1 MALPF
6 ANPVSQCMPGFGSP
20 SYYGSATSGTS
31 NTSAVTIIIGNTA
44 TTPSTG
50 GTGFNVSGGPTPTSG
65 KWHLRL
71 VGATSTTALSLAV
84 QVTDGNTL
92 WTVQEVVKTG
102 ERFIGCYLM
111 QGREGSRD
119 GWGYKPMEESM
130 GPCETTCPP
139 CFFDMVPCPE
149 GYAVEWRK
157 RVLADHARRNQKLR
171 VNDHVRLTNGKEYLV
186 TSVRP
191 LRGKEVGQM
200 YSPTYHLP
208 RNMLTMKAKAVAA

>member
-44 TTPSTG
+44 TTPVTG

-92 WTVQEVVKTG
+92 TTVATIPVSAATGNIDYTG
-102 ERFIGCYLM
+102 EFKTDVAITQVWFVVGLST
-111 QGREGSRD
+111 GTSAL
-119 GWGYKPMEESM
+119 
-130 GPCETTCPP
+130 
-139 CFFDMVPCPE
+139 VPIDAE
-149 GYAVEWRK
+149 VS
-157 RVLADHARRNQKLR
+157 
-171 VNDHVRLTNGKEYLV
+171 LV
-186 TSVRP
+186 
-191 LRGKEVGQM
+191 
-200 YSPTYHLP
+200 
-208 RNMLTMKAKAVAA
+208 